1 MQKRLY
7 SLLAGLISLSAL
19 SAFGQRQEL
28 SISPIGFILPKNQL
42 IQYERYIASRQSLT
56 ISLSHTDSRVR
67 NTALFGPNRTDRFT
81 ATRGVIGYRNYF
93 HSVFG
98 EEVMVFGSVRAVVD
112 YSTLQ
117 LTANSTLNIPADS
130 MRAAG
135 ISLAPELLF
144 GGKITL
150 WKRMTLT
157 GAIGMQHLFKLF
169 STDQITRNQ
178 TYWAKV
184 QSEDEQKW
192 QDNRNEVIDYRRGW
206 YPSVLVTVGV
216 ILGKRPQPATIR

>member
-1 MQKRLY
+1 MRSRFFVFLT
-7 SLLAGLISLSAL
+7 GLISLSAL
-19 SAFGQRQEL
+19 SSFGQRQEL
-28 SISPIGFILPKNQL
+28 SLSPVGFRYPKNQL
-42 IQYERYIASRQSLT
+42 IQYERYIRPRQSLT
-56 ISLSHTDSRVR
+56 VSLGHNDYKSFS
-67 NTALFGPNRTDRFT
+67 PNQTDRFT

-98 EEVMVFGSVRAVVD
+98 EEVMIFGSVRAVVD

-117 LTANSTLNIPADS
+117 LTAKSSLNIPADS
-130 MRAAG
+130 MRATG

-144 GGKITL
+144 GGKVTL

-178 TYWAKV
+178 QYWAKV
-184 QSEDEQKW
+184 QSEDDEDWKV
-192 QDNRNEVIDYRRGW
+192 NRNEVIKYRRG
-206 YPSVLVTVGV
+206 
-216 ILGKRPQPATIR
+216 